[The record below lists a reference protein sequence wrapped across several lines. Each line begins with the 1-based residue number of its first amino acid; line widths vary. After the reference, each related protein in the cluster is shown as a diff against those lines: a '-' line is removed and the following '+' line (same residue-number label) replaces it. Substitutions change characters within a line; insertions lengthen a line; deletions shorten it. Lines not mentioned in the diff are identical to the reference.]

1 MKEVKPFP
9 NSKMI
14 KILKCDNLLPPP
26 RHSHKK
32 PLQDDD
38 DFFAKM
44 TLVHARSFALRKSR
58 PRRLSKRQCTRGKWF
73 AHQSYYIKKDHQWC
87 APKIPL
93 HKSTPQ
99 VLLFLTKTNIN
110 SWYWKQT
117 KFHGGG
123 RSWPGLVTQE
133 RILKNSTDT
142 EGAVD
147 SVRINT
153 KIHLKLRMDSF
164 AYLPIAVPFTHWNFL
179 FFLVLKTIKNSSGQ
193 MRQL

>member
-1 MKEVKPFP
+1 MPFSP
-9 NSKMI
+9 KWPWFTRARLHWE
-14 KILKCDNLLPPP
+14 KVV
-26 RHSHKK
+26 
-32 PLQDDD
+32 
-38 DFFAKM
+38 
-44 TLVHARSFALRKSR
+44 LVAYQRSY
-58 PRRLSKRQCTRGKWF
+58 CTRGKWF

-110 SWYWKQT
+110 SWHWKQT

-164 AYLPIAVPFTHWNFL
+164 AYLPIAVAFAHWNFL
-179 FFLVLKTIKNSSGQ
+179 FFLGDSYRRMLQTNSP
-193 MRQL
+193 